1 MAGLGRC
8 PAPVRPLDDQP
19 PAGAPTSF
27 GRTNRAVPLL
37 FCLADGRDGS
47 YCATMYI
54 PRLLSLA
61 AVVMLGLPLAAT
73 AQVVYMP
80 KDGPGQGK
88 HVVLLAGDEEY
99 RSEEGLPMLGKL
111 LSQRHGFKATVV
123 FPIDP
128 KTGEIDPNNQTNLP
142 GMEALKDADCV
153 VMLWRFRNPTAA
165 DLKHFADYFAA
176 GKPVIGLRTST
187 HAFNIKE
194 ADSPFAKWDW
204 QAPAPWTGGFGQHVL
219 GETWISHH
227 GDHGSES
234 TRGLIAPGAE
244 KNPLLQGVTDVWGPT
259 DVYGIKNLPSDA
271 TVLLLGQVIAG
282 MKPTDPPVNGPKN
295 NPMMPVAWTREFKNE
310 SGKTNQ
316 IFNTT
321 LGAATDLESA
331 GLRRLL
337 VNAVYKMTGLT
348 VPAQA
353 DVTPVGEFKP
363 TEFGFNKFIKGVKP
377 EAHALKE

>member
-1 MAGLGRC
+1 
-8 PAPVRPLDDQP
+8 
-19 PAGAPTSF
+19 
-27 GRTNRAVPLL
+27 
-37 FCLADGRDGS
+37 
-47 YCATMYI
+47 MYI
-54 PRLLSLA
+54 PRLLSFA
-61 AVVMLGLPLAAT
+61 AVITCGLPLAAS
-73 AQVVYMP
+73 AQVVYSP

-128 KTGEIDPNNQTNLP
+128 KTGEIDPNNQSNLP
-142 GMEALKDADCV
+142 GLDALKDADCV
-153 VMLWRFRNPTAA
+153 IMLWRFRNPTTA

-176 GKPVIGLRTST
+176 GKPIIALRTST

-194 ADSPFAKWDW
+194 AGSPYAQWDW
-204 QAPAPWTGGFGQHVL
+204 QASAPWTGGFGQQVL
-219 GETWISHH
+219 GETWINHH
-227 GDHGSES
+227 GDHGSEA

-244 KNPLLQGVTDVWGPT
+244 QNPLLRGVSDVWGPT

-271 TVLLLGQVIAG
+271 TVLLNGQVVAG
-282 MKPTDPPVNGPKN
+282 MKPTDPPVEGAKN

-310 SGKTNQ
+310 GGVTNK
-316 IFNTT
+316 IMTT
-321 LGAATDLESA
+321 TMGDAGDLESE
-331 GLRRLL
+331 GLRRLI
-337 VNAVYKMTGLT
+337 VNTVYAFTGLE
-348 VPAQA
+348 VPARA

-363 TEFGFNKFIKGVKP
+363 TPFGFNKFIKGVKP

>member
-1 MAGLGRC
+1 
-8 PAPVRPLDDQP
+8 
-19 PAGAPTSF
+19 
-27 GRTNRAVPLL
+27 
-37 FCLADGRDGS
+37 
-47 YCATMYI
+47 MYI

-61 AVVMLGLPLAAT
+61 AVVMLGLPIAAT

-142 GMEALKDADCV
+142 GMDALKDADCV

-204 QAPAPWTGGFGQHVL
+204 QASAPWTGGFGQHVL

-282 MKPTDPPVNGPKN
+282 MKPTDSPVNGPKN

-337 VNAVYKMTGLT
+337 VNTVYKMTGLT